1 VGEHGV
7 VTSLHL
13 VPGSTREVARREG
26 RLRQL
31 EIQITRR
38 LDGLLQGDYRGLVPA
53 GGTEAG
59 DGRIYAPGD
68 DVRHMDWNLTAR
80 ANAPHVRTTIADR
93 ELETWL
99 VVDASASLDF
109 GTTSQEKRDLAMA
122 AAAAFAF
129 LTDRSGNRLGA
140 LVFGPDGV
148 TTIPPRGGRANVLA
162 LLHAVERRQR
172 AGQGT
177 FSLTDALRRARLLA
191 TRRGLVV
198 VVTDLL
204 DEGPWARELR
214 ALAHRHEVVVAAV
227 GDPRERELPAVGLL
241 TLVDPETGERLEV
254 QTSDR
259 NLRER
264 YAAAAKEQ
272 GEAHAEAVRR
282 AGASL
287 LVLSTERDWLRDI
300 VRFVV
305 SKRRRR

>member
-1 VGEHGV
+1 MGGRDRVIG
-7 VTSLHL
+7 
-13 VPGSTREVARREG
+13 TREVVRKEG

-31 EIQITRR
+31 EIQVTRK

-53 GGTEAG
+53 GGSEAG
-59 DGRIYAPGD
+59 DGRLYAPGD

-80 ANAPHVRTTIADR
+80 LNAPHVRTTIADR

-109 GTTSQEKRDLAMA
+109 GTTHQEKRDLAMA

-129 LTDRSGNRLGA
+129 LTDRSGNRLAA
-140 LVFGPDGV
+140 LVFGPDGS
-148 TTIPPRGGRANVLA
+148 TTIRPRGGRTNVLG
-162 LLHAVERRQR
+162 LLHTIERRQR
-172 AGQGT
+172 ASEGT
-177 FSLTDALRRARLLA
+177 FELADALRRTRLLA

-198 VVTDLL
+198 VITDLL

-214 ALAHRHEVVVAAV
+214 ALAMKHEVVVV
-227 GDPRERELPAVGLL
+227 SIGDPRERELPPVGYL

-259 NLRER
+259 RLRER

-272 GEAHAEAVRR
+272 GDAQAEAVGR
-282 AGASL
+282 AGANL

-305 SKRRRR
+305 ATRRRR